1 MRPADSSSRHRSA
14 AWRSGAAA
22 LALALVITGCR
33 FGAAPN
39 DPTGTSGPVS
49 TPTPPT
55 TPTATYAI
63 GGSVSGVTGTLT
75 LQDNGGDNLALT
87 NDGSFTFA
95 TALAS
100 GAQYHVTVASQPT
113 GQTCLITGGSGTVA
127 SAAVTTVMV
136 SCSTTSAF
144 AGQWTWVGGANSI
157 NGSGRYGAEGV
168 AAAGNTPGARANP
181 ASWIDAQ
188 GNLWLFGGW
197 GFDARGFGGVLNDL
211 WEYNPGSHQW
221 SWVEGS
227 MNFGAAGVY
236 GTQGM
241 AAATGMPANMP
252 GARSGAS
259 TWIDAQGNLW
269 LFGGVGADANQNPV
283 EFNDLWE
290 YTPSSGQWIWQSG
303 ADTTG
308 SAGSYGT
315 LGLAAAGDAPAA
327 RGNGATWIDA
337 QGNLWLFGGAQYSA
351 SGAPALNDLWSYS
364 PTSGEWTWVAGSS
377 AVGTAGVYG
386 TLGVA
391 AASNLPGARASAVTW
406 LVNGTLW
413 LFGGNGNDGSGK
425 AGALND
431 LWTRDSTSGQ
441 WTWVGGSSTQGA
453 MGVYGTAESASAT
466 NAPGARASAV
476 GWADASGNLWL
487 FGGKGFDSAGTQGN
501 LNDLW
506 SYSLASGQWTWVS
519 GSEIV
524 NAGAV
529 YGTQGSGSTDNV
541 PGARELAVGWWN
553 GSGSLW
559 LFGGF
564 GNANGTGELNDL
576 WTFTP

>member
-1 MRPADSSSRHRSA
+1 MTC
-14 AWRSGAAA
+14 G
-22 LALALVITGCR
+22 
-33 FGAAPN
+33 
-39 DPTGTSGPVS
+39 
-49 TPTPPT
+49 
-55 TPTATYAI
+55 
-63 GGSVSGVTGTLT
+63 
-75 LQDNGGDNLALT
+75 
-87 NDGSFTFA
+87 A
-95 TALAS
+95 TARPVAS
-100 GAQYHVTVASQPT
+100 G
-113 GQTCLITGGSGTVA
+113 LGS
-127 SAAVTTVMV
+127 
-136 SCSTTSAF
+136 
-144 AGQWTWVGGANSI
+144 
-157 NGSGRYGAEGV
+157 
-168 AAAGNTPGARANP
+168 
-181 ASWIDAQ
+181 
-188 GNLWLFGGW
+188 
-197 GFDARGFGGVLNDL
+197 
-211 WEYNPGSHQW
+211 
-221 SWVEGS
+221 
-227 MNFGAAGVY
+227 
-236 GTQGM
+236 
-241 AAATGMPANMP
+241 
-252 GARSGAS
+252 
-259 TWIDAQGNLW
+259 
-269 LFGGVGADANQNPV
+269 
-283 EFNDLWE
+283 
-290 YTPSSGQWIWQSG
+290 
-303 ADTTG
+303 
-308 SAGSYGT
+308 
-315 LGLAAAGDAPAA
+315 
-327 RGNGATWIDA
+327 
-337 QGNLWLFGGAQYSA
+337 
-351 SGAPALNDLWSYS
+351 
-364 PTSGEWTWVAGSS
+364 AGSS

-529 YGTQGSGSTDNV
+529 YGTEGSGSTDNE